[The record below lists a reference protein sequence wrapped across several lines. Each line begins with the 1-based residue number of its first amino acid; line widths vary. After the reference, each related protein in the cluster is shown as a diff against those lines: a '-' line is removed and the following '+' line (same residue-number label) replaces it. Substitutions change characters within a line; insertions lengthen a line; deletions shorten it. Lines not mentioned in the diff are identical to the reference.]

1 MDTKKIHFKDIF
13 REPADGASIINIEK
27 SLQAYN
33 IIHDQ
38 EKLTLD
44 QLHKEIIDR
53 NLDNDLKIYFS
64 KLDQYSNPQL
74 DQYKP
79 ITHERR
85 KKIYELLG
93 FTDKL
98 SEAISKIVPVL
109 ENSEKLIALV
119 GDRISEPWIDDL
131 DNENYW
137 WNVYKD
143 SLNKTLPND
152 VKDKVITDLD
162 ISTNTILDYLD
173 PPDKELAYKTR
184 GIVVGHVQSGKTS
197 NMQGLAVKAIDAGFK
212 IIIVLSGVNRILR
225 AQTQRR
231 FDNKY

>member
-1 MDTKKIHFKDIF
+1 M
-13 REPADGASIINIEK
+13 
-27 SLQAYN
+27 
-33 IIHDQ
+33 
-38 EKLTLD
+38 
-44 QLHKEIIDR
+44 
-53 NLDNDLKIYFS
+53 
-64 KLDQYSNPQL
+64 
-74 DQYKP
+74 
-79 ITHERR
+79 
-85 KKIYELLG
+85 
-93 FTDKL
+93 
-98 SEAISKIVPVL
+98 
-109 ENSEKLIALV
+109 
-119 GDRISEPWIDDL
+119 

-231 FDNKY
+231 FDKQILGKEVISPGIIFDENFVPDPSHEYQEDEDFIDFVTHGNNYRNASIKVHN